1 MKFPPL
7 KIGSLIAK
15 LPIIQ
20 GGMGIGVSGSNLA
33 AAVANEGG
41 IGVISAVQIG
51 YKEDD
56 FETNTLQANLRAL
69 RKEIRKAKELSPN
82 GILGVNILVASN
94 NFDDIALAAIDE
106 KIDLLIC
113 GAGLPTN
120 LPKLVEGSNTKIAPI
135 VSSAKAA
142 QVISKMWKKRYNYLP
157 DLIIVEGMEAGGHLG
172 FSLEEITSNT
182 DYNFS
187 KILEEVL
194 DVTKTLEE
202 QHGKHIPVIAAGGV
216 FDGSDIAKYMKIG
229 IEGVQMA
236 TRFVATEECDAHINF
251 KKAYVSSSKEDIIII
266 NSPVGMPGRA
276 IRNEFTSSIEAK
288 PSVTKCYNCLKGCN
302 PVKTPYCISKALIN
316 AVKGDTSNGLVFA
329 GSNAYR
335 LDKIKSVK
343 ELIQDISKE
352 IDEAY

>member
-7 KIGSLIAK
+7 KIGGLIAK

-69 RKEIRKAKELSPN
+69 RKEIRNARELSPN

-94 NFDDIALAAIDE
+94 NFDDIALTAIDE

-142 QVISKMWKKRYNYLP
+142 QVISKMWKKRYDYLP

-182 DYNFS
+182 NYNFS

-194 DVTKTLEE
+194 DVTKAFEK
-202 QHGKHIPVIAAGGV
+202 QYGKHIPVIAAGGV

-236 TRFVATEECDAHINF
+236 TRFVATEECDAHIDF

-276 IRNEFTSSIEAK
+276 IRNEFTRSIEAK
-288 PSVTKCYNCLKGCN
+288 PSVTKCYNCLKACN
-302 PVKTPYCISKALIN
+302 PAKTPYCISKALIN
-316 AVKGDTSNGLVFA
+316 AVKGDISNGLVFA

-335 LDKIKSVK
+335 LDKIMSVK
-343 ELIQDISKE
+343 ELIQDISRE
-352 IDEAY
+352 FEEAY

>member
-302 PVKTPYCISKALIN
+302 PAKTPYCISKALIN
-316 AVKGDTSNGLVFA
+316 AVKGDTSNGLIFA

-343 ELIQDISKE
+343 ELIEDISKE
-352 IDEAY
+352 FEEAY